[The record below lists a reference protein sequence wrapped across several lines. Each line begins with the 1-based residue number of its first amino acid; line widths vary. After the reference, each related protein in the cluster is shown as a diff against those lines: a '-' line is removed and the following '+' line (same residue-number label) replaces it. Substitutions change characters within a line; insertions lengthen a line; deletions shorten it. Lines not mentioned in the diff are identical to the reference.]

1 MVFTVSNDAEKQIHE
16 KFLRLWQEGHN
27 EQLQQWQFLDF
38 ILDMYETRLRTTM
51 AFLVLQ
57 DRIKE
62 ATESW
67 KGTEVDEFMKEIRGY
82 DEPENE
88 IE

>member
-1 MVFTVSNDAEKQIHE
+1 MVFTVSNNAEKEVHE

-27 EQLQQWQFLDF
+27 SQLEQWQFFDF
-38 ILDMYETRLRTTM
+38 ILDMYETRLRTTFM
-51 AFLVLQ
+51 FTDLQ

-67 KGTEVDEFMKEIRGY
+67 RETDVDVFMSELRGY
-82 DEPENE
+82 PENQ